1 MGRVVGP
8 DGDVQRPSSA
18 AWRAADASVE
28 VGVARR
34 APAEGQAFGQVA
46 FNLPGRDVT
55 AAVDGR
61 QEGIHRRVLEEVEV
75 LRGVLHGERQVEGR
89 IERIADAVVV
99 GVSGHAHVVQ
109 RVRRTARGFVGIR
122 PTVVVV
128 VEVLHQRWN
137 ARGRDVGHKGVGHA
151 VTVGVHRA
159 GRIEREGVRTAN
171 AAAVGGRLWSVA
183 DAVAVAVGVAW
194 AGAVR
199 QTGLV
204 VVEDAVAVHVVV
216 HLVADAVAVHVVRQ
230 AVRVE
235 RIAQAVRFHRVKVA
249 VVVVVVVRRQAART
263 VRVLVGEGVAVRV
276 HGHRRVEGIGV
287 GSSEART
294 VAGAVAVAEAVA
306 VGVRIVRVRADG
318 RLVDVRQ
325 AVVVVVLVFDERVRC
340 LARVGVVVGEFV
352 GHAVAVEVFQ
362 NFEPEGGLNRK
373 GRVRGVRPDRV
384 GRVVHRFGRRAGDDA
399 GRRIEHEACGQ
410 GG

>member
-18 AWRAADASVE
+18 GWRATDASVE

-34 APAEGQAFGQVA
+34 APAEGQPFGQVA
-46 FNLPGRDVT
+46 FKLPGRDVT
-55 AAVDGR
+55 AAVDDR

-75 LRGVLHGERQVEGR
+75 LRRVLHRERQVEGR

-109 RVRRTARGFVGIR
+109 RVRRTARRFVGIR

-137 ARGRDVGHKGVGHA
+137 AGGCDVGHEGVGHA

-159 GRIEREGVRTAN
+159 GRVEREGVRAAN
-171 AAAVGGRLWSVA
+171 AAAIGGRLRSIA
-183 DAVAVAVGVAW
+183 DAVTVAVGVAW

-230 AVRVE
+230 AGRVE
-235 RIAQAVRFHRVKVA
+235 RIAQAVRFHGVEVA
-249 VVVVVVVRRQAART
+249 VVVVVVVRRQTART

-276 HGHRRVEGIGV
+276 HGQRWIERSAVR
-287 GSSEART
+287 SSEART

-306 VGVRIVRVRADG
+306 VGVRIVRIRADE
-318 RLVDVRQ
+318 RLVLVGQ
-325 AVVVVVLVFDERVRC
+325 AVVVVVLVFDERVRR
-340 LARVGVVVGEFV
+340 LARVRVVVREFV
-352 GHAVAVEVFQ
+352 RHAVAVEVVQ
-362 NFEPEGGLNRK
+362 DLEPEGGFNRE
-373 GRVRGVRPDRV
+373 GRVRGVRPNRV
-384 GRVVHRFGRRAGDDA
+384 RGVVHRFGRRPGDDA